1 MAETKVFISDADAYL
16 FGEGTH
22 YDIYKKLGAH
32 PSAERGKK
40 GYFFAVWAPEAASV
54 HVTGTFNNWNTESH
68 PLEKMESC
76 GIWKAFYPG
85 IKEGELYKF
94 LITTPSGDKLYK
106 ADPFANY
113 AEPRPGTASRLTDLS
128 GFRWGDKKYYDALKD
143 KDMNREPV
151 AIYECHIGS
160 WMKHPDGTEDGF
172 YTYREFAD
180 RLLVYLKEMKF
191 THIELMGI
199 AEHPF
204 DGSWGYQVTGYY
216 APTSRYGE
224 PKDFMYL
231 VNLMHKN
238 GIGVI
243 LDWVPA
249 HFCPDEHGLARF
261 DGTCIFEDP
270 DPRKGEHPDWGTR
283 IFNLAKNEVSNFLIA
298 NALYWIREFHI
309 DGLRV
314 DAVASM
320 LYLDYGKQDGQWVAN
335 KYGGHENLDAIEFFH
350 HLNSI
355 VHDTCPNA
363 MMIAE
368 ESTAWP
374 DITKPVADGGLGFSF
389 KWNMGWMHDF
399 CDYMKLD
406 PYFRRGAH
414 NLMTFAMSY
423 NEAENYILPLSHD
436 EVVHLKCSM
445 VEKMPGFQ
453 VDKYANLRAGYTF
466 MFGHAGKKLL
476 FMGQEFAQEREWSE
490 KRELDWF
497 LLQNGLNSGMKNCVS
512 DLLTLYRKY
521 PAFYRYDNSW
531 DGFEWIN
538 ADDADRSIYSFM
550 RKDGTGKNDLLFVIN
565 LTPMER
571 KGFRVGVPRPGTY
584 LKLLESTDVKYGGSG
599 AFCARQLTSRAGLCD
614 YRDHS
619 IGFDLAPYDALIF
632 LIPEAKKGSSRFF
645 IKKG

>member
-1 MAETKVFISDADAYL
+1 
-16 FGEGTH
+16 
-22 YDIYKKLGAH
+22 
-32 PSAERGKK
+32 
-40 GYFFAVWAPEAASV
+40 
-54 HVTGTFNNWNTESH
+54 
-68 PLEKMESC
+68 
-76 GIWKAFYPG
+76 
-85 IKEGELYKF
+85 
-94 LITTPSGDKLYK
+94 
-106 ADPFANY
+106 
-113 AEPRPGTASRLTDLS
+113 
-128 GFRWGDKKYYDALKD
+128 
-143 KDMNREPV
+143 
-151 AIYECHIGS
+151 
-160 WMKHPDGTEDGF
+160 
-172 YTYREFAD
+172 
-180 RLLVYLKEMKF
+180 
-191 THIELMGI
+191 
-199 AEHPF
+199 
-204 DGSWGYQVTGYY
+204 
-216 APTSRYGE
+216 
-224 PKDFMYL
+224 
-231 VNLMHKN
+231 
-238 GIGVI
+238 
-243 LDWVPA
+243 
-249 HFCPDEHGLARF
+249 
-261 DGTCIFEDP
+261 
-270 DPRKGEHPDWGTR
+270 
-283 IFNLAKNEVSNFLIA
+283 
-298 NALYWIREFHI
+298 
-309 DGLRV
+309 
-314 DAVASM
+314 
-320 LYLDYGKQDGQWVAN
+320 YLDYGKQDGQWVAN
-335 KYGGHENLDAIEFFH
+335 KYGGHENLDAIECFH
-350 HLNSI
+350 HLNSV
-355 VHDTCPNA
+355 VHGTYPNV

-512 DLLTLYRKY
+512 DLLALYRKY

-531 DGFEWIN
+531 EGFEWIN

-550 RKDGTGKNDLLFVIN
+550 RKDGTGKQDLLFVIN

-584 LKLLESTDVKYGGSG
+584 IKLLETTDVKYGGSG
-599 AFCARQLTSRAGLCD
+599 ALCAHQLTSRAGLCD
-614 YRDHS
+614 YRDDS

-632 LIPEAKKGSSRFF
+632 LIPEAKKGSRRFF

>member
-16 FGEGTH
+16 FGQGTH
-22 YDIYKKLGAH
+22 YDIYNKLGAH

-40 GYFFAVWAPEAASV
+40 GYFFAVWAPGAASV
-54 HVTGTFNNWNTESH
+54 HVTGTFNDWNTESH
-68 PLEKMESC
+68 PLEKMGSG

-94 LITTPSGDKLYK
+94 LITTPDGEQLYK
-106 ADPFANY
+106 ADPYANY
-113 AEPRPGTASRLTDLS
+113 AELRPGTASRLTDLS

-180 RLLVYLKEMKF
+180 RLLSYLKEMKY

-216 APTSRYGE
+216 APTSRYGT

-261 DGTCIFEDP
+261 DGTCIYEDP

-283 IFNLAKNEVSNFLIA
+283 IFNLNKNEVSNFLIA

-335 KYGGHENLDAIEFFH
+335 KYGGHENLAAIEFF
-350 HLNSI
+350 NRFGK
-355 VHDTCPNA
+355 
-363 MMIAE
+363 E
-368 ESTAWP
+368 
-374 DITKPVADGGLGFSF
+374 
-389 KWNMGWMHDF
+389 
-399 CDYMKLD
+399 
-406 PYFRRGAH
+406 
-414 NLMTFAMSY
+414 
-423 NEAENYILPLSHD
+423 
-436 EVVHLKCSM
+436 CSRI
-445 VEKMPGFQ
+445 FI
-453 VDKYANLRAGYTF
+453 DAF
-466 MFGHAGKKLL
+466 
-476 FMGQEFAQEREWSE
+476 
-490 KRELDWF
+490 
-497 LLQNGLNSGMKNCVS
+497 NG
-512 DLLTLYRKY
+512 
-521 PAFYRYDNSW
+521 P
-531 DGFEWIN
+531 
-538 ADDADRSIYSFM
+538 
-550 RKDGTGKNDLLFVIN
+550 
-565 LTPMER
+565 
-571 KGFRVGVPRPGTY
+571 
-584 LKLLESTDVKYGGSG
+584 
-599 AFCARQLTSRAGLCD
+599 
-614 YRDHS
+614 
-619 IGFDLAPYDALIF
+619 
-632 LIPEAKKGSSRFF
+632 
-645 IKKG
+645 